1 MRHFLKYIIFSLGI
15 ISATTIVAEN
25 SIPDLYRGASFF
37 YFNCDG
43 HFKGIKIKVYYYIP
57 MEGDVRSMKVQ
68 FVMHGVNRNADSYCE
83 AWQAKAEQYGLIILA
98 PMFDKNKFPSAMYQ
112 QGNVCSNGILNYEE
126 EMTYSII
133 DAIFKAFVQK
143 YNIADQTYNIYGH
156 SAGAQFIHRLVLFY
170 NTPYL
175 DKAVAANAGTY
186 TFISNKQDFPY
197 GYRNI
202 GLSSISKKVFQK
214 KLIVFLA
221 EGDTI
226 RDSNLNVSKDA
237 DRQGTNR
244 FERGNNFFQSA
255 EDYTTRK
262 NIPFLWQLRTKSG
275 VAHSN
280 RQMAPAAADI
290 LYAKPKRAIELP

>member
-1 MRHFLKYIIFSLGI
+1 MRNLLRHIIFSLGI
-15 ISATTIVAEN
+15 LVATAVAAE
-25 SIPDLYRGASFF
+25 STIPDLYRGASFF

-43 HFKGIKIKVYYYIP
+43 HFKGTKIKVFYYIP
-57 MEGDVRSMKVQ
+57 LEGDVQNMKVQ
-68 FVMHGVNRNADSYCE
+68 FVMHGVNRNADSYCQSWE
-83 AWQAKAEQYGLIILA
+83 AKAEQYGLIILA
-98 PMFDKNKFPSAMYQ
+98 PMFDKTNFPSEMYQ
-112 QGNVCSNGILNYEE
+112 LGNVCSKGMLNYEE
-126 EMTYSII
+126 EMTYTQI

-143 YNIADQTYNIYGH
+143 FGIADQTYNIYGH
-156 SAGAQFIHRLVLFY
+156 SAGAQFVHRFVLFH

-202 GLSSISKKVFQK
+202 GLSSIPKKVFQK

-226 RDSNLNVSKDA
+226 RDSYLAVSREA
-237 DRQGTNR
+237 DKQGLNR
-244 FERGNNFFQSA
+244 FERGNNFFRSA

-262 NIPFLWQLRTKSG
+262 KIPFLWQLRTLPNA
-275 VAHSN
+275 AHYN

-290 LYAKPKRAIELP
+290 LYSKPE

>member
-1 MRHFLKYIIFSLGI
+1 MNMRLFLRHILLLAGI
-15 ISATTIVAEN
+15 IIATGVIAGCP
-25 SIPDLYRGASFF
+25 IPDLYRGASFF
-37 YFNCDG
+37 HFYGDG
-43 HFKGIKIKVYYYIP
+43 KFKSTKIRVYYYIP
-57 MEGDVRSMKVQ
+57 MEGDIQNMKVQ

-156 SAGAQFIHRLVLFY
+156 SAGAQFVHRLVLFY

-175 DKAVAANAGTY
+175 DKAVAANAGSY
-186 TFISNKQDFPY
+186 TFISNKQDFPF
-197 GYRNI
+197 GYRNLG
-202 GLSSISKKVFQK
+202 GLSAVSKKVFRK

-226 RDSNLNVSKDA
+226 QDSHLNVSTEANK
-237 DRQGTNR
+237 QGYNR
-244 FERGNNFFQSA
+244 FDRGNNFFKSA
-255 EDYTTRK
+255 ENYATRK
-262 NIPFLWQLRTKSG
+262 KISFEWQLLTLPNA
-275 VAHSN
+275 AHSN

-290 LYAKPKRAIELP
+290 LYAKPE